1 MTSFG
6 RWLFGQRKSPAKG
19 KVGIVGTGAVGS
31 ACALS
36 SVLRGSAREVVLVN
50 KTKKRAEAVAL
61 DIRYGS
67 LLAPPCE
74 ITAGDYVDLRGAAL
88 IMITA
93 GVNEKSGSA
102 TDRNDPA
109 GRLRLLAANAR
120 IYSDIVPKLVAAAP
134 EAVLLVVT
142 DPPDPLADL
151 TRKLAG
157 HERVLSTGTFLDSL
171 RFRTQL
177 AAHFK
182 VAPASVEAQVLGEHG
197 TSQVFVWSSARITGT
212 PIAQWIARG
221 GLDMAAFKDQIE
233 HEVRYANIA
242 IIEGN
247 DASQFGIGIVCARI
261 AEAVLRD
268 ERLPIPIG
276 SYHASYGVTLSLPTL
291 IGASGVV
298 SVLEPK
304 LSNAE
309 SDLLERSAQAVKAA
323 EVKDFHS

>member
-1 MTSFG
+1 MT
-6 RWLFGQRKSPAKG
+6 

-36 SVLRGSAREVVLVN
+36 LVLRGSAHEVVLVN

-67 LLAPPCE
+67 VLSPRPCN
-74 ITAGDYVDLRGAAL
+74 ITAGDYADLRGAAL

-93 GVNEKSGSA
+93 GVNEKSGGA

-120 IYSDIVPKLVAAAP
+120 IYREIVPKLVATAP

-157 HERVLSTGTFLDSL
+157 HNRVLSTGTFLDSL

-177 AAHFK
+177 SAYFK

-197 TSQVFVWSSARITGT
+197 TSQVFVWSSARIAGV
-212 PIAQWIARG
+212 PIAKEIART
-221 GLDMAAFKDQIE
+221 GLDMAQFKNQIE
-233 HEVRYANIA
+233 GEVRYANIA

-247 DASQFGIGIVCARI
+247 DASQYGIGITCARI

-268 ERLPIPIG
+268 ERSALPIG
-276 SYHASYGVTLSLPTL
+276 SYQASYGVTLSLPTV
-291 IGASGVV
+291 IGAAGALGV
-298 SVLEPK
+298 LKPD
-304 LSNAE
+304 LSEAE
-309 SDLLERSAQAVKAA
+309 SEALTRSAEAVKAA
-323 EVKDFHS
+323 EAKDLGS